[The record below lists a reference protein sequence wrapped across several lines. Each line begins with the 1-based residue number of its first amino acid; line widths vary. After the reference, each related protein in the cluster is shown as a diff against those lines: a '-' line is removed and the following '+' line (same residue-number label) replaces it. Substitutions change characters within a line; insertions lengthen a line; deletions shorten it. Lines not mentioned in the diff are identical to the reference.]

1 MSRDNWERLVTAVVR
16 RQQIWEL
23 CHDHSRTPSISTI
36 ASDDDGDF
44 GEQFLRFS
52 GNQSSPQATSV
63 CAVPLNNPSVSR
75 GVVRFSLHEVEIATD
90 NFASENV
97 FYNGRRYKFYKGRL
111 ENGFRVAVK
120 RLEQETE
127 LDYYAERQTMS
138 ISTVHPNLLRLL
150 GVCITHKEKI
160 LIYPLMV
167 NRSVASCLRERMS
180 SQSPLDWQV
189 RKRIALGTASGLA
202 CLHNEC
208 ERKIIHRDIKASNI
222 FLNEDFDA
230 IIGNFGISIVTDHVI
245 TDVPIQ
251 HVCGTIGHIAPE
263 YLAKSIC
270 SEKSDVYG
278 YGIFLLELI
287 TRQTSFDLDHL
298 AHEEDMM
305 LVDWVKRILVQ
316 KKWEMIVD
324 PHLRGRYIEVGV
336 EQMFKIALL
345 CTQTDPETRP
355 NMSEIVR
362 TLRFGDGLL
371 AQSWEEYFYNEEMLS
386 CSPRQSVELSNPR

>member
-1 MSRDNWERLVTAVVR
+1 MISNNIEDLISEVRIGDLTNLELGLDRRICVPARYLTVT
-16 RQQIWEL
+16 
-23 CHDHSRTPSISTI
+23 S
-36 ASDDDGDF
+36 ASHEVD
-44 GEQFLRFS
+44 
-52 GNQSSPQATSV
+52 
-63 CAVPLNNPSVSR
+63 R
-75 GVVRFSLHEVEIATD
+75 GVRRFSLHELKVAT
-90 NFASENV
+90 NSFASKNQ
-97 FYNGRRYKFYKGRL
+97 FYCNGFSKLYKGRL
-111 ENGFRVAVK
+111 ANGSLVAVK
-120 RLEQETE
+120 KLVKREDFDEQMYFKTE
-127 LDYYAERQTMS
+127 VKTMS
-138 ISTVHPNLLRLL
+138 ISVHPNLLRLL
-150 GVCITHKEKI
+150 GVCIARKEKMFV
-160 LIYPLMV
+160 YPFML
-167 NRSVASCLRERMS
+167 NGSVASCTTERMS

-208 ERKIIHRDIKASNI
+208 ERKIIHRDIKAANI

-287 TRQTSFDLDHL
+287 TRQTSFDLDRL

-316 KKWEMIVD
+316 KKWEMIAD
-324 PHLRGRYIEVGV
+324 PHLRGRYIEEGVG
-336 EQMFKIALL
+336 QTIKIALL
-345 CTQTDPETRP
+345 CTQTDPKRRP
-355 NMSEIVR
+355 NMSKIVSM
-362 TLRFGDGLL
+362 LRFGDGLL